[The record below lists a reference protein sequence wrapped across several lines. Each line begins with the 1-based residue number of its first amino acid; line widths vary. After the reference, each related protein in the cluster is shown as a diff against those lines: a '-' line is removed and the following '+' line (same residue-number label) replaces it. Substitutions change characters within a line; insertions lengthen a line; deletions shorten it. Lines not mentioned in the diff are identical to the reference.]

1 MGALMSGAPN
11 ASTPTWPTPPEGGW
25 TADDLDRLPNLPP
38 HTELIDGSLLFVG
51 PRTVFHSRAVDFFKW
66 QLQSLAPSEFEVIQE
81 FTIDIDRQNRPEPD
95 VIVVRGDVVE
105 DPEQTRCPAQC
116 VLLAIEVVS
125 ADSVSRDRE
134 TKPLKYARAGIPHY
148 WRVENEKG
156 LAAVHAFANRA
167 ARAASN
173 GHGAQDSGPAPPEG
187 NRAAG
192 SQQAERQR
200 TNTPACPARSRKY
213 CGATPSTSVTATPTP
228 IAVIVSGDGTATVGP
243 SGRGSLKNISTM
255 TRM

>member
-1 MGALMSGAPN
+1 MSVAPK
-11 ASTPTWPTPPEGGW
+11 ASKPTWPTPPEGGW

-38 HTELIDGSLLFVG
+38 HTELIDGSLVFVS
-51 PRTVFHSRAVDFFKW
+51 PQTLFHSRAVSFFEW
-66 QLQSLAPSEFEVIQE
+66 QLQSLAPSEFEVIRE

-105 DPEQTRCPAQC
+105 DPEQTRYPAES

-156 LAAVHAFANRA
+156 LAAVHAFELEPTT
-167 ARAASN
+167 
-173 GHGAQDSGPAPPEG
+173 GAYTSTGIFRERMKVSAPFPVDLDLTGIKPRRKSGE
-187 NRAAG
+187 
-192 SQQAERQR
+192 
-200 TNTPACPARSRKY
+200 
-213 CGATPSTSVTATPTP
+213 
-228 IAVIVSGDGTATVGP
+228 
-243 SGRGSLKNISTM
+243 
-255 TRM
+255 

>member
-1 MGALMSGAPN
+1 MSVAPK

-38 HTELIDGSLLFVG
+38 HTELIDGSLVFVS
-51 PRTVFHSRAVDFFKW
+51 PQTLFHSRAVSFFEW
-66 QLQSLAPSEFEVIQE
+66 QLQSLVPAEYEVIRE

-105 DPEQTRCPAQC
+105 DPEQTRYPAES

-156 LAAVHAFANRA
+156 LAAVHAFELEPTT
-167 ARAASN
+167 
-173 GHGAQDSGPAPPEG
+173 GAYTSTGIFRERMKVSAPFPVDLDLTGIKPRRKSGE
-187 NRAAG
+187 
-192 SQQAERQR
+192 
-200 TNTPACPARSRKY
+200 
-213 CGATPSTSVTATPTP
+213 
-228 IAVIVSGDGTATVGP
+228 
-243 SGRGSLKNISTM
+243 
-255 TRM
+255 